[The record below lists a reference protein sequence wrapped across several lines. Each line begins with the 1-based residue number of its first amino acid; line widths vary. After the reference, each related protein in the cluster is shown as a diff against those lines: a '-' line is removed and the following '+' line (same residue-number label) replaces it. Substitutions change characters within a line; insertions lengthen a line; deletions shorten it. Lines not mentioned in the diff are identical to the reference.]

1 MLLPFGLPDFVR
13 LNRRLGH
20 DYIANLTFDGWWL
33 FEEPLPVAMAALAQ
47 ATDGAMYDV
56 GANTGFYSAL
66 VGRLSPTTVV
76 RAFEPIPAIAD
87 FARENLAIAGL
98 DVDRVTLEQVA
109 LSDRP
114 GTAELFLPP
123 EIPGRIESSASLLSD
138 FKPTVVESVTAAT
151 ETLDGAN
158 ERFSGERVG
167 LIKIDV
173 EGAEHLVVAGAG
185 GVLARDRPIVVMEL
199 LDRADFDHAQRTFD
213 ELDYRFLSLHPGF
226 ELREQQTLRF
236 FLDAWNHL
244 LLPAEEYDRLRAVLS
259 EAASQYAQFLEAAG
273 DPMDSAVL
281 DRAAEKLPV
290 SLLVDHVRVEAR
302 AASVELRSAQA
313 ALEPKP
319 RSLLRRAAGRA
330 KRALSNLR

>member
-1 MLLPFGLPDFVR
+1 
-13 LNRRLGH
+13 
-20 DYIANLTFDGWWL
+20 
-33 FEEPLPVAMAALAQ
+33 
-47 ATDGAMYDV
+47 MYDV

-98 DVDRVTLEQVA
+98 DVDRVTLEQAA

-173 EGAEHLVVAGAG
+173 EDDALALDPVAWVDGLNPLLG
-185 GVLARDRPIVVMEL
+185 DTARL
-199 LDRADFDHAQRTFD
+199 LDAALKSDPAATEWAR
-213 ELDYRFLSLHPGF
+213 EFLSYGP
-226 ELREQQTLRF
+226 
-236 FLDAWNHL
+236 W
-244 LLPAEEYDRLRAVLS
+244 
-259 EAASQYAQFLEAAG
+259 
-273 DPMDSAVL
+273 
-281 DRAAEKLPV
+281 
-290 SLLVDHVRVEAR
+290 VEDGPDER
-302 AASVELRSAQA
+302 
-313 ALEPKP
+313 P
-319 RSLLRRAAGRA
+319 
-330 KRALSNLR
+330 